1 MTGCASLS
9 AVAVLENPRAIE
21 NSKTVLFDAHLY
33 FQDTHGP
40 DPGLASLRYY
50 NAGEHSFE
58 QVGVYF
64 VHVNIARMEHEVS
77 SVAVLDG
84 LSKEKY
90 VLVGDIVSIIPAAVR
105 DIADVKYRPFV
116 NVSGIV
122 TSVNNTDKTF
132 HLAPETYV
140 HALKNCKTKSTLP
153 IRCFSAVTAQS
164 LGAKMPD
171 PRVGHYVSISGH
183 LHRVIRRLEDNM
195 ADFFDVE
202 LDKITYLGPPYTP
215 PSPPS
220 SGIPTAPAGKIRF
233 SYTESSPCL
242 CKKRKI
248 SETTV

>member
-1 MTGCASLS
+1 MTGSASLS
-9 AVAVLENPRAIE
+9 AIAVLENPRAIE

-50 NAGEHSFE
+50 NASELSFE

-140 HALKNCKTKSTLP
+140 HALKN
-153 IRCFSAVTAQS
+153 FTAQS

-171 PRVGHYVSISGH
+171 PRVGHYVSVSGH

-215 PSPPS
+215 PSSPS
-220 SGIPTAPAGKIRF
+220 SGIPTALAGKIRF
-233 SYTESSPCL
+233 SYTESPCL

-248 SETTV
+248 SETSV